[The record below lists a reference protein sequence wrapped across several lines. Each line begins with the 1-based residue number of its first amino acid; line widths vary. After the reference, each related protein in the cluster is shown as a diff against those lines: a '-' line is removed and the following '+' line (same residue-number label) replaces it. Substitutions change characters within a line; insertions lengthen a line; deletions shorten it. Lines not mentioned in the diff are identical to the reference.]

1 MGIIQGLVTTEC
13 NIVREHTCV
22 NASLNMNIPSKK
34 PRQSL
39 IGLNCFSSP
48 SSNRQPFHS
57 VGTWEAPA
65 ILGAQTLWRWY
76 SSSALQSGSSVVS
89 WLRNKRAVMIQWQ
102 LFPSVRRRC
111 WGPQLCLLGIQGKCR
126 EVESQ
131 LVPEDGVAAEDSE
144 AGWGGGE
151 VKCGGPG

>member
-1 MGIIQGLVTTEC
+1 MGIIQGLMTTEC

-89 WLRNKRAVMIQWQ
+89 WLRNSYDSVTIVPLCKEEVLGPPA
-102 LFPSVRRRC
+102 LFIRYPGKVQGSGVSAGTWRRC
-111 WGPQLCLLGIQGKCR
+111 SCWGQWGRMG
-126 EVESQ
+126 
-131 LVPEDGVAAEDSE
+131 
-144 AGWGGGE
+144 GGGE
-151 VKCGGPG
+151 VKCGEPG